1 VLAASAP
8 RIGPRAGAS
17 LASSANRAYI
27 AHTVLADD
35 LAVRPRYRA
44 AYRFSP
50 RIRFTAAC
58 VRPRCAQGG
67 AIPAFRRDAK
77 MINGTVRDWFVQ
89 PDGGD
94 RAAYTLEAR

>member
-1 VLAASAP
+1 MRGALVAP
-8 RIGPRAGAS
+8 RAS
-17 LASSANRAYI
+17 RAYI
-27 AHTVLADD
+27 RASILADD

-94 RAAYTLEAR
+94 RAVYTLEAR